1 MSNDFIL
8 NSDIISVFEKNG
20 VVLLKN
26 MMITSGKEYYLMQLR
41 KISKNLVLFFMP
53 TKLKK
58 AKATSTET

>member
-26 MMITSGKEYYLMQLR
+26 MINNKWQGILADAIDKD
-41 KISKNLVLFFMP
+41 IKNQGPFFMP

-58 AKATSTET
+58 AKATSTVT

>member
-41 KISKNLVLFFMP
+41 KISKNLVLFFMH

-58 AKATSTET
+58 AKGTSTET